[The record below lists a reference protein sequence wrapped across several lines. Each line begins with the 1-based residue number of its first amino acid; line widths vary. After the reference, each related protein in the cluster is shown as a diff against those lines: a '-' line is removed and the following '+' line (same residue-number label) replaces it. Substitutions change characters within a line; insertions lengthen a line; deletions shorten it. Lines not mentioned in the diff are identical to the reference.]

1 MPTTLFTWALVV
13 EGSVAQDYMESQPH
27 YSADYQLI
35 NIEAISASHK
45 ARHAHGYGK
54 LIK

>member
-1 MPTTLFTWALVV
+1 M
-13 EGSVAQDYMESQPH
+13 ECSVAWDYLESEPC
-27 YSADYQLI
+27 YTADYQLI

-45 ARHAHGYGK
+45 ARHVRGYGK

>member
-1 MPTTLFTWALVV
+1 MGTDCGLFCGT
-13 EGSVAQDYMESQPH
+13 EPR

-45 ARHAHGYGK
+45 AQHEHGYGK